1 MDLKIKKLNENAK
14 IPSFAHHNDAG
25 MDLFCS
31 EGITI
36 EKDQRVQISTGI
48 ALELPDGY
56 VGLVWDKSGLS
67 HNFGLKIVGGVIDA
81 GYRGEIK
88 IGIINLGDSPHTF
101 NTGDKITQLLIQRVE
116 HPEIVEVEELGEADR
131 GDKGFGSTGK

>member
-1 MDLKIKKLNENAK
+1 MQLKIKKLNKDAK
-14 IPSFAHHNDAG
+14 VPSFAHHNDAG
-25 MDLFCS
+25 MDLYCA
-31 EGITI
+31 EEITI
-36 EKDQRVQISTGI
+36 QKDQRVQISTGI
-48 ALELPDGY
+48 ALEIPDGY

-88 IGIINLGDSPHTF
+88 IGIINLGDGEHTF
-101 NTGDKITQLLIQRVE
+101 NIGDKITQLLIQKVE
-116 HPEIVEVEELGEADR
+116 HPNIVEVEELAEAER